1 MAKPWFKIPPRWKLM
16 PPLALAAAMVLLA
29 AGVVMAFYQDELYRS
44 RTVRETTAQAEI
56 LAATVTAALSFN
68 DETAAREYV
77 NALSPNPDIEAAAIY
92 DAAGNHVAG
101 FHRRDANPAPRRA
114 VAARAPAF
122 ADNRLLVT
130 VPVMQNGSRLG
141 TVYLRVMTESLERR
155 LTRYGAIMLLATMA
169 ALVLAV
175 LGAAHRA
182 LTRANTELEERASDL
197 AEANVKL
204 QMEMEEREKAEDA
217 LRQSQKMEA
226 IGQLSGGIAHD
237 FNNLLTII
245 KGNLQ
250 LLQRRVQQGSHDVQ
264 RYIDPAMEG
273 LARGASLTQRI
284 LAFSRRQPLSP
295 QPVNLSQ
302 LVGDMG
308 DLLKHSVG
316 ETVTLQTYLNAEW
329 WTKCDTNQ
337 MENVILNIAIN
348 ARDAMPA
355 GGWLTVETDDVHI
368 DAPARA
374 GEGVGRGDYVRLIIR
389 DTGTGMSEEV
399 RERAIDPFFTTKP
412 PGQGTGLGLSMTF
425 GYIRQSNGHLTIDS
439 EPGLGTTITILMPR
453 FEHEATSEEPGDGI
467 QRHG

>member
-1 MAKPWFKIPPRWKLM
+1 MAFWKIPPRWKLM
-16 PPLALAAAMVLLA
+16 PPLALTAAMILLA

-68 DETAAREYV
+68 DQKAALEYV
-77 NALSPNPDIEAAAIY
+77 NALSPNPDIEAAAVY
-92 DAAGNHVAG
+92 DARGSHIAG
-101 FHRRDANPAPRRA
+101 FYRAGAKPAPPRA
-114 VAARAPAF
+114 RPDGAPVF
-122 ADNRLLVT
+122 GDNRLVVT
-130 VPVMQNGSRLG
+130 VPVIQDSARLG
-141 TVYLRVMTESLERR
+141 TVYLRVTTESFERR
-155 LTRYGAIMLLATMA
+155 LLRYGAIMLLATMA

-182 LTRANTELEERASDL
+182 LTRANVELEARASDL
-197 AEANVKL
+197 AATNVRL
-204 QMEMEEREKAEDA
+204 QMEMEEREKAEEA

-302 LVGDMG
+302 LIGDMA

-316 ETVTLQTYLNAEW
+316 ETVMLETHLNSDW
-329 WTKCDTNQ
+329 WITCDTNQ
-337 MENVILNIAIN
+337 MENVILNLAIN

-355 GGWLTVETDDVHI
+355 GGRLTVETANIHI
-368 DAPARA
+368 DAPSRYS
-374 GEGVGRGDYVRLIIR
+374 EGIGRGDYVRLTIR
-389 DTGTGMSEEV
+389 DTGVGMSEEV

-425 GYIRQSNGHLTIDS
+425 GYIRQSNGHLTIES
-439 EPGLGTTITILMPR
+439 QLGLGTTITILMPR
-453 FEHEATSEEPGDGI
+453 FEGEVASADAGDGM